1 MGFTEIMRA
10 LPLTVPGAVENGDT
24 GANAQH
30 GDYAKAFE
38 RVFWGQTNEPVRSV
52 VHKHARAHKSLA
64 HFILSRAD
72 SMCGSYPYER
82 RDDLAEVVRQKALA
96 FFADAIHVSV
106 IGRRKC
112 YEANVFLSNPHTV
125 HQATPDQWKALGD
138 ALSHLLGHEI
148 AAAPNISE
156 APPGI
161 PSIALG
167 VRGMWLENVS

>member
-10 LPLTVPGAVENGDT
+10 LPLTVPGAVQLEHENT
-24 GANAQH
+24 QH
-30 GDYAKAFE
+30 GDYAKAFD
-38 RVFWGQTNEPVRSV
+38 RVFWGLNEPVRAV
-52 VHKHARAHKSLA
+52 AHRHARAHKSLA

-72 SMCGSYPYER
+72 GMCGSYPYER

-96 FFADAIHVSV
+96 FFADAIHVGV

-148 AAAPNISE
+148 VAAPNISE
-156 APPGI
+156 APQGVA
-161 PSIALG
+161 SIALG
-167 VRGMWLENVS
+167 VRGMWLENVA